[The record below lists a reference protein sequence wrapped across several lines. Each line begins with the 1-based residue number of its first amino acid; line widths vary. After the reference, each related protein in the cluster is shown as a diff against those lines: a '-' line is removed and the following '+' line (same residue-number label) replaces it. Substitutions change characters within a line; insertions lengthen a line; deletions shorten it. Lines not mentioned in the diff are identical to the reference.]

1 MLIAAPIETI
11 DPPQIEVILGLV
23 AIILALAV
31 ALLLLARLSL
41 RGRGHSHLAG
51 SRRVEEFAPNSP
63 TRITEDA
70 AERLMY
76 RLELSENRCR
86 ALEHRVELLE
96 ALIPLG
102 AIDNQPPREVTP
114 GSVQAPSSACEGAS
128 RDPSD
133 LSSSTPGEAHIEP
146 KTQGILRLA
155 ESGFTPVEIA
165 RRLDETTGAVQL
177 VLALHR
183 AEQST
188 DQARTK

>member
-1 MLIAAPIETI
+1 MIAAPIETI
-11 DPPQIEVILGLV
+11 DPPRIEVILGLV

-41 RGRGHSHLAG
+41 RGRGHSHLP
-51 SRRVEEFAPNSP
+51 SPRRIEEIAPNSP
-63 TRITEDA
+63 RPITGDA
-70 AERLMY
+70 AERLMH
-76 RLELSENRCR
+76 RLELSEDRCR

-96 ALIPLG
+96 ALLPPG
-102 AIDNQPPREVTP
+102 AIDNRPMREVNP
-114 GSVQAPSSACEGAS
+114 GSVQAPPSAREDAS
-128 RDPSD
+128 RDPSE
-133 LSSSTPGEAHIEP
+133 LSLSTLGEPHIEP
-146 KTQGILRLA
+146 KTQDILRLA

-188 DQARTK
+188 DQIRTK